1 MYVDKPV
8 FKETLREWRAFGIR
22 VDPNICRNI
31 LNLPRKDGKSIKMQ
45 DRYICKER
53 CDINIKITDD
63 DLKVKKIFMTRRT
76 CRSGTVDY
84 RSLQFSYFS
93 CYIRKHN

>member
-31 LNLPRKDGKSIKMQ
+31 LNLPRKDGKSINMQ

-53 CDINIKITDD
+53 CDINIKITND
-63 DLKVKKIFMTRRT
+63 DLKVKNLRDKTHMQERDGGLQKFTIFPFQLLYSET
-76 CRSGTVDY
+76 
-84 RSLQFSYFS
+84 
-93 CYIRKHN
+93 